1 MSNESDI
8 FEKPSVERLVTGG
21 MYVLIFSLLAA
32 VLGWAFIAVASQK
45 TIGVGRD
52 LLIFVTSGMAFH
64 VIAICISTGF
74 HQALSKYLSEALV
87 ESKEKAIK
95 YAKAGF
101 LIFNIIGIIFFT
113 IFIIIAVVV
122 LNAVIILPHQL
133 GFGLLFAIMAVAFY
147 LTFFKDNFIGN
158 IAAEHRFDYIGKI
171 VFISSIISTLISFGI
186 LFLIPNSPQPY
197 NAYLLPLPLVFNLII
212 SIFLAFYYGKKVMP
226 YSFSSIFRGAR
237 RNELIQVIK
246 YGLYCTVPSIIF
258 SGAIVWIQ
266 NFYYMGFFSLTI
278 YSYIPAINGLIIGY
292 AGVVFAICQFGW
304 PQIPAISEAK
314 AMNDSKLI
322 DDYMK
327 NTLHTGFNLTA
338 FFLIIY
344 FGLSN
349 ILLELFH
356 GSEYLIA
363 HWPFSILSVSVAI
376 LGVEFLICTL
386 LMGLGKGKQAAY
398 LITSLA
404 VIQIVL
410 VPLLISFLHR
420 IFGADA
426 TLFAGPCCLLIS
438 ALAIFPFAYRYMAR
452 NTKTPTKVYR
462 DILWKG
468 IASVTLT
475 LVFHAIIDM
484 TLLTLLDNLIIA
496 LVVRTSI
503 LIGLY
508 IFFMLLF
515 AGFDAKDLEMYKFMG
530 PIAGGMR
537 WLLHHSPFYEKEED
551 EDEVAEINN
560 ERLP

>member
-21 MYVLIFSLLAA
+21 LYVLIFGLLAA
-32 VLGWAFIAVASQK
+32 VLGWAFVAVASQDPPL
-45 TIGVGRD
+45 GVGPD
-52 LLIFVTSGMAFH
+52 LLFYTTSGMAFH

-87 ESKEKAIK
+87 ESKEKALK

-113 IFIIIAVVV
+113 IFITIA
-122 LNAVIILPHQL
+122 AVILPYNL
-133 GFGLLFAIMAVAFY
+133 GLGLLFATLAVAYF
-147 LTFFKDNFIGN
+147 LTFLKDNFIGN
-158 IAAEHRFDYIGKI
+158 LAAEHRFDYIGKI
-171 VFISSIISTLISFGI
+171 ILIAGITGTIISFGI
-186 LFLIPNSPQPY
+186 LFLLPEPI
-197 NAYLLPLPLVFNLII
+197 NAYLLPLPITFNLTI
-212 SIFLAFYYGKKVMP
+212 SIIFALHYGKKVMP

-237 RNELIQVIK
+237 RNELIQVVK
-246 YGLYCTVPSIIF
+246 YGLFCTVPSIIF
-258 SGAIVWIQ
+258 SGAIMWIQ
-266 NFYYMGFFSLTI
+266 NFYYIGFFSI
-278 YSYIPAINGLIIGY
+278 SNPYIPAMNGLIIGY

-314 AMNDSKLI
+314 AMGDTKLI

-338 FFLIIY
+338 FFLIFY
-344 FGLSN
+344 FGMSN
-349 ILLELFH
+349 ILLQLFH
-356 GSEYLIA
+356 GSKYLIA

-376 LGVEFLICTL
+376 LGIEFLICTL

-398 LITSLA
+398 LIISLA
-404 VIQIVL
+404 VIQLVL
-410 VPLLISFLHR
+410 VPLLIIILQSA
-420 IFGADA
+420 FGVDA

-438 ALAIFPFAYRYMAR
+438 GLAIFPFAYRYMAR
-452 NTKTPTKVYR
+452 NTNTPTKVYR

-468 IASVTLT
+468 IVSVTLT

-503 LIGLY
+503 LIGLF
-508 IFFMLLF
+508 ILFMLIF
-515 AGFDAKDLEMYKFMG
+515 AGFDDKDLGMYKFMG
-530 PIAGGMR
+530 PVAGGMR